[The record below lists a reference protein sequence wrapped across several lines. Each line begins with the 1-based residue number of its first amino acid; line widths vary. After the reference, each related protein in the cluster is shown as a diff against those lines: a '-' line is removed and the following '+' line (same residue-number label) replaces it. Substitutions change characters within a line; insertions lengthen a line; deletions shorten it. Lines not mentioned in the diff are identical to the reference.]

1 MAGYH
6 VGCGLMEIY
15 AGTLNKAGNMWT
27 RKSEVTKEALIAAAD
42 YLYINE
48 KEFRFDVD
56 GGHFAMRI
64 VELGDDDD

>member
-6 VGCGLMEIY
+6 VGCGLMGIY
-15 AGTLNKAGNMWT
+15 AGTLNKAGDMWT
-27 RKSEVTKEALIAAAD
+27 RKSEVTKEALTAAAD
-42 YLYINE
+42 YLITNK
-48 KEFRFDVD
+48 KEFRFDYD